1 MKTTSPRSLRTGC
14 CLLLTAIAIAP
25 ACGLEIRDR
34 VSPDEIRRQ
43 RQEQASALGT
53 SATQEPDKRVQSSAG
68 QSILGSS
75 VILGNGHHWTLV
87 PKGSVLHLPDAL
99 KSHILDQPSGEIMAW
114 TQFLARNRSWLT
126 TSEVSLETASGELPI
141 PPAKSKSWTRGGNI
155 VVAVHRGG
163 AISVRQPAK
172 PAPPSS

>member
-75 VILGNGHHWTLV
+75 VILGNGRHWTLV
-87 PKGSVLHLPDAL
+87 PKGSVLHLPDASCDACPFPHAL
-99 KSHILDQPSGEIMAW
+99 IAAL
-114 TQFLARNRSWLT
+114 
-126 TSEVSLETASGELPI
+126 
-141 PPAKSKSWTRGGNI
+141 
-155 VVAVHRGG
+155 
-163 AISVRQPAK
+163 
-172 PAPPSS
+172 